1 MQSILRYCARVLS
14 KIVSVCQ
21 RSFSLPWQILLQLF
35 WIAEDEMFI
44 MEVICLGNYLADR
57 IRSCGK
63 RNTMQSVLLSLK
75 YKAVI
80 KGRSKILQDR
90 LHPQDV
96 LFACRIKP
104 KSSFGRKIIYS
115 SKS

>member
-14 KIVSVCQ
+14 KIVSFCQ

-35 WIAEDEMFI
+35 LIAEDEMFI

-63 RNTMQSVLLSLK
+63 RNTMQSIATEFEILGSN
-75 YKAVI
+75 
-80 KGRSKILQDR
+80 KGK
-90 LHPQDV
+90 
-96 LFACRIKP
+96 K
-104 KSSFGRKIIYS
+104 
-115 SKS
+115 